1 MKATIKIAT
10 TADIPQLII
19 LVNSA
24 YRGPDSRKGWTHEAD
39 LIEGTLRT
47 DEITLQELIS
57 NPDTVILTYRNGED
71 FNKQIQGCTY
81 LRRHENMMHL
91 GMLAVSPDVQ
101 AGGIGRQLLQAAEHY
116 ARKENCATIQITVIS
131 VRHELLAWYERR
143 GYRKTG
149 ATQPFEEEEK
159 FGTPRQDI
167 EFLVLEKKL
176 DN

>member
-1 MKATIKIAT
+1 MNAAIKIAT
-10 TADIPQLII
+10 TADIPQLIQ

-39 LIEGTLRT
+39 LIEGSLRT
-47 DEITLQELIS
+47 DEITLQTLIAD
-57 NPDTVILTYRNGED
+57 PHTVILTYRNGEEAD
-71 FNKQIQGCTY
+71 KKLQGCTY
-81 LRRHENMMHL
+81 LRHHENIMHL

-101 AGGIGRQLLQAAEHY
+101 AGGIGRQLLQAAEEY
-116 ARKENCATIQITVIS
+116 ARKGNCTTIQITVIS

-159 FGTPRQDI
+159 FGTPRQGI
-167 EFLVLEKKL
+167 EFLV
-176 DN
+176 